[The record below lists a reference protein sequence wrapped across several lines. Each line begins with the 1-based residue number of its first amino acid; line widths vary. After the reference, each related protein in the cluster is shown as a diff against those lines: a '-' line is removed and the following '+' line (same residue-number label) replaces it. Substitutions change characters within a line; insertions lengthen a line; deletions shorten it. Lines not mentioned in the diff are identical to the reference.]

1 MSRFLRQVEP
11 IATPDNSPETRRQ
24 FIGAS
29 ELLAACVG
37 DNYASR
43 GALWELKTGRRPP
56 PKENTAMK
64 WGNRLE
70 KWLIEDWAELNCAE
84 VLSTQKRCLW
94 CEDPPLVATLDAIVQ
109 LPDGM
114 ICPLECK
121 TTTSRNAELGEECD
135 EIPLRWVIQAQ
146 SQMAA
151 IDAQECRFA
160 VLVDQAELRQFRI
173 ERDQQVI
180 DRLIERAAEFWRFVK
195 DDTVPPAEWYEVDER
210 LNRHQWIKDPGVSV
224 DLPADIAGRWAEYE
238 EIGRQIKTLEER
250 RESLKADVV
259 AALGDANRGL
269 LGDGR
274 ELVVSVVERA
284 GYVVEP
290 KSYVQMRARKAR

>member
-1 MSRFLRQVEP
+1 MSDQ
-11 IATPDNSPETRRQ
+11 PDNSEETRRK

-37 DNYASR
+37 DKYTSR
-43 GALWELKTGRRPP
+43 GALWELKTGRRAPVR
-56 PKENTAMK
+56 ENTAMR

-70 KWLIEDWAELNCAE
+70 AFLIEDWAELNCAE
-84 VLSTQKRCLW
+84 VLSAQKRVRW
-94 CEDPPLVATLDAIVQ
+94 CDDPPLVATLDAVVQ
-109 LPDGM
+109 LPDGTV
-114 ICPLECK
+114 CPLECK
-121 TTTSRNAELGEECD
+121 TTTSRNQELGEEGD

-146 SQMAA
+146 AQIAA
-151 IDAQECRFA
+151 IDSQECRFA

-180 DRLIERAAEFWRFVK
+180 DRLIEGAAEFWRFVRG
-195 DDTVPPAEWYEVDER
+195 DRIPPAEWYEVDER

-224 DLPADIAGRWAEYE
+224 ELPSDIAVRWTEYE
-238 EIGRQIKTLEER
+238 EIGRQIKTLEEQR
-250 RESLKADVV
+250 DSLKADVV

-274 ELVVSVVERA
+274 ELVVSVVNRA
-284 GYVVEP
+284 GYTVEP
-290 KSYVQMRARKAR
+290 KSYVQMRARKAK

>member
-1 MSRFLRQVEP
+1 VNGQ
-11 IATPDNSPETRRQ
+11 PDNSEDTRRK

-37 DNYASR
+37 DKYTSR
-43 GALWELKTGRRPP
+43 GALWELKTGRRAPVR
-56 PKENTAMK
+56 ENTAMR

-70 KWLIEDWAELNCAE
+70 AFLIEDWAELNCAE
-84 VLSTQKRCLW
+84 VLSTQKRVQW
-94 CEDPPLVATLDAIVQ
+94 CDDPPLVATLDAVVQ
-109 LPDGM
+109 LPDGTV
-114 ICPLECK
+114 CPLECK
-121 TTTSRNAELGEECD
+121 TTTSRNQELGEEGD

-146 SQMAA
+146 AQIAA

-180 DRLIERAAEFWRFVK
+180 YRLIERAAEFWRFVRG
-195 DDTVPPAEWYEVDER
+195 DRIPPAEWYEVDER

-224 DLPADIAGRWAEYE
+224 ELPSDIAGRWTEYE
-238 EIGRQIKTLEER
+238 EIGRQIKTLEEQR
-250 RESLKADVV
+250 DSLKADVV

-284 GYVVEP
+284 GYVVQP
-290 KSYVQMRARKAR
+290 KSYVQMRARRVK

>member
-94 CEDPPLVATLDAIVQ
+94 CEDPPLVATLDAIVR

-114 ICPLECK
+114 ICPLEAK
-121 TTTSRNAELGEECD
+121 TTRSRNQELGEEGD

-151 IDAQECRFA
+151 IDATECRFA
-160 VLVDQAELRQFRI
+160 VLVDQSELRQFRI

-180 DRLIERAAEFWRFVK
+180 DRLIERAAEFWRYVK

-210 LNRHQWIKDPGVSV
+210 LNRHQWIRDPGVSV
-224 DLPADIAGRWAEYE
+224 ELPADIAGRWSEYE
-238 EIGRQIKTLEER
+238 EAGRQIKTLEER

-274 ELVVSVVERA
+274 ELVVSTVNRA
-284 GYVVEP
+284 GYTVEP

>member
-37 DNYASR
+37 DQYTSR

-56 PKENTAMK
+56 PKENAAMR

-70 KWLIEDWAELNCAE
+70 QYLIEDWAELNCAE

-94 CEDPPLVATLDAIVQ
+94 SEDPPLVATLDAIVQ
-109 LPDGM
+109 LPDGTV
-114 ICPLECK
+114 CPLEAK
-121 TTTSRNAELGEECD
+121 TTTSRNQELGEEGD

-146 SQMAA
+146 AQMAA
-151 IDAQECRFA
+151 ICAFECRFA

-180 DRLIERAAEFWRFVK
+180 DRLIERAAEFWRYVK

-224 DLPADIAGRWAEYE
+224 ELPADIAGRWAEYE

-284 GYVVEP
+284 GYVVQP
-290 KSYVQMRARKAR
+290 KSYASLRARKVK

>member
-1 MSRFLRQVEP
+1 MNGQ
-11 IATPDNSPETRRQ
+11 PDNSEDTRRK

-37 DNYASR
+37 DKYTSR
-43 GALWELKTGRRPP
+43 GALWELKTGRRAPVR
-56 PKENTAMK
+56 ENTAMR

-70 KWLIEDWAELNCAE
+70 AFLIEDWAELNCAE
-84 VLSTQKRCLW
+84 VLSTQKRVQW
-94 CEDPPLVATLDAIVQ
+94 CDDPPLVATLDAVVQ
-109 LPDGM
+109 LPDGTV
-114 ICPLECK
+114 CPLECK
-121 TTTSRNAELGEECD
+121 TTTSRNQELGEEGD

-146 SQMAA
+146 AQIAA

-180 DRLIERAAEFWRFVK
+180 DRLIERAAEFWRFVRG
-195 DDTVPPAEWYEVDER
+195 DRIPPAEWYEVDER

-224 DLPADIAGRWAEYE
+224 ELPSDIAGRWTEYE
-238 EIGRQIKTLEER
+238 EIGRQIKTLEEQR
-250 RESLKADVV
+250 DSLKADVV

-284 GYVVEP
+284 GYVVQP
-290 KSYVQMRARKAR
+290 KSYVQMRARRVK

>member
-1 MSRFLRQVEP
+1 VSKQ
-11 IATPDNSPETRRQ
+11 PDNREETRRK

-37 DNYASR
+37 DKYTSR
-43 GALWELKTGRRPP
+43 GALWELKTGRRAPVR
-56 PKENTAMK
+56 ENTAMR

-70 KWLIEDWAELNCAE
+70 AFLIEDWAELNCAE
-84 VLSTQKRCLW
+84 VLSTQKRVQW
-94 CEDPPLVATLDAIVQ
+94 CDDPPLVATLDAVVQ
-109 LPDGM
+109 LPDGTV
-114 ICPLECK
+114 CPLECK
-121 TTTSRNAELGEECD
+121 TTTSRNQELGEEGD

-146 SQMAA
+146 AQIAA

-180 DRLIERAAEFWRFVK
+180 DRLIERAAEFWRYVK

-224 DLPADIAGRWAEYE
+224 ELPADIAGRWSEYE
-238 EIGRQIKTLEER
+238 ETGRQIKTLEER

-274 ELVVSVVERA
+274 ELVVSVVNRA
-284 GYVVEP
+284 GYTVEP
-290 KSYVQMRARKAR
+290 KSYVQMRARKVK

>member
-1 MSRFLRQVEP
+1 MNDQ
-11 IATPDNSPETRRQ
+11 PDNSEETRRK

-37 DNYASR
+37 DKYTSR
-43 GALWELKTGRRPP
+43 GALWELKTGRRRPA
-56 PKENTAMK
+56 KENTAMR

-70 KWLIEDWAELNCAE
+70 AFLIEDWAELNCAE
-84 VLSTQKRCLW
+84 VLATQQRVPW
-94 CEDPPLVATLDAIVQ
+94 CEDPPLVATLDAVVR
-109 LPDGM
+109 LPDGI

-121 TTTSRNAELGEECD
+121 TTTSRNAELGDEGD

-146 SQMAA
+146 AQMAA
-151 IDAQECRFA
+151 INAAECRFA

-173 ERDQQVI
+173 ARDQQVI
-180 DRLIERAAEFWRFVK
+180 DRLRERANEFWRYVHQ
-195 DDTVPPAEWYEVDER
+195 DTAPPPEWYEVNER
-210 LNRHQWIKDPGVSV
+210 LNRHQWIRDPGVAV
-224 DLPADIAGRWAEYE
+224 ELPADIAGRWTEYE

-250 RESLKADVV
+250 RDSLKADVV

-284 GYVVEP
+284 GYVVQP
-290 KSYVQMRARKAR
+290 KSYVQMRARKVK

>member
-37 DNYASR
+37 DKYTSR
-43 GALWELKTGRRPP
+43 GALWELKTGRRQP

-70 KWLIEDWAELNCAE
+70 RYLIEDWAELNCAE
-84 VLSTQKRCLW
+84 VLSTQKRCQW
-94 CEDPPLVATLDAIVQ
+94 SEDPPLVATLDAIVQ
-109 LPDGM
+109 LPDGTV
-114 ICPLECK
+114 CPLECK

-151 IDAQECRFA
+151 IDATECRFA
-160 VLVDQAELRQFRI
+160 VLVDKEELRQFRI

-210 LNRHQWIKDPGVSV
+210 LNRHQWIRDPGVSV
-224 DLPADIAGRWAEYE
+224 ELPADIAGRWAEYE

-274 ELVVSVVERA
+274 ELVVSTVERA
-284 GYVVEP
+284 GYTVEP

>member
-1 MSRFLRQVEP
+1 MNGQ
-11 IATPDNSPETRRQ
+11 PDNSEDTRRK

-37 DNYASR
+37 DKYTSR
-43 GALWELKTGRRPP
+43 GALWELKTGRRAPVR
-56 PKENTAMK
+56 ENTAMR

-70 KWLIEDWAELNCAE
+70 AFLIEDWAELNCAE
-84 VLSTQKRCLW
+84 VLSTQKRVQW
-94 CEDPPLVATLDAIVQ
+94 CDDPPLVATLDAVVQ
-109 LPDGM
+109 LPDGTV
-114 ICPLECK
+114 CPLECK
-121 TTTSRNAELGEECD
+121 TTTSRNQELGEEGD

-146 SQMAA
+146 AQIAA

-180 DRLIERAAEFWRFVK
+180 DRLIERAAEFWRFVRG
-195 DDTVPPAEWYEVDER
+195 DRIPPAEWYEVDER

-224 DLPADIAGRWAEYE
+224 ELPSDIAGRWTEYE
-238 EIGRQIKTLEER
+238 EIGRQIKALEEQR
-250 RESLKADVV
+250 DSLKADVV
-259 AALGDANRGL
+259 AALGDANRGI

-284 GYVVEP
+284 GYVVQP
-290 KSYVQMRARKAR
+290 KSYVQMRARRVK

>member
-1 MSRFLRQVEP
+1 MT
-11 IATPDNSPETRRQ
+11 ADNSPETRRQ

-37 DNYASR
+37 DKYLSR

-56 PKENTAMK
+56 VTENAAMR

-70 KWLIEDWAELNCAE
+70 PFLIKDWAELNCATI
-84 VLSTQKRCLW
+84 LDTQKRVQW
-94 CEDPPLVATLDAIVQ
+94 CDDPPLVATLDAVVE
-109 LPDGM
+109 LPDGTV
-114 ICPLECK
+114 CPLECK
-121 TTTSRNAELGEECD
+121 TTTSRNQELGEEGD

-146 SQMAA
+146 AQMAA

-160 VLVDQAELRQFRI
+160 VLVDQTELRQFRI
-173 ERDQQVI
+173 ERDQQII
-180 DRLIERAAEFWRFVK
+180 DRLKQRAAEFWEHVK
-195 DDTVPPAEWYEVDER
+195 ADTVPPAEWYEVDER
-210 LNRHQWIKDPGVSV
+210 LNRHQWIKDPGVAV

-238 EIGRQIKTLEER
+238 EAGRQIKTLEER
-250 RESLKADVV
+250 RDSLKADVV

-274 ELVVSVVERA
+274 ELVVSTVNRA
-284 GYVVEP
+284 GYTVEP
-290 KSYVQMRARKAR
+290 KSYVQMRARKVK

>member
-1 MSRFLRQVEP
+1 MNE
-11 IATPDNSPETRRQ
+11 TPDNSEETRRK

-37 DNYASR
+37 DKYSSR
-43 GALWELKTGRRPP
+43 GALWELKTGRRRPA
-56 PKENTAMK
+56 KENTAMR

-70 KWLIEDWAELNCAE
+70 RFLIEDWAELNCAE

-121 TTTSRNAELGEECD
+121 TTTSRNAELGEEGD
-135 EIPLRWVIQAQ
+135 DIPLRWVIQAQ

-151 IDAQECRFA
+151 IDATECRFA

-210 LNRHQWIKDPGVSV
+210 LNRHQWIRDPGVSV

-238 EIGRQIKTLEER
+238 EIGRQMKTLEER

-274 ELVVSVVERA
+274 ELVVSTVNRA
-284 GYVVEP
+284 GYTVEP
-290 KSYVQMRARKAR
+290 KSYVQMRARKVK

>member
-1 MSRFLRQVEP
+1 MQM
-11 IATPDNSPETRRQ
+11 PDNREETRRK

-37 DNYASR
+37 DKYTSR
-43 GALWELKTGRRPP
+43 GALWELKTGRRAPVR
-56 PKENTAMK
+56 ENTAMR

-70 KWLIEDWAELNCAE
+70 AFLIEDWAELNCAE
-84 VLSTQKRCLW
+84 VLSTQKRVQW
-94 CEDPPLVATLDAIVQ
+94 CDDPPLVATLDAVVQ
-109 LPDGM
+109 LPDGTV
-114 ICPLECK
+114 CPLECK
-121 TTTSRNAELGEECD
+121 TTTSRNQELGEEGD

-146 SQMAA
+146 AQIAA

-180 DRLIERAAEFWRFVK
+180 DRLIERAAEFWRYVK

-224 DLPADIAGRWAEYE
+224 ELPADIAGRWSEYE
-238 EIGRQIKTLEER
+238 ETGRQIKTLEER

-274 ELVVSVVERA
+274 ELVVSVVNRA
-284 GYVVEP
+284 GYTVEP
-290 KSYVQMRARKAR
+290 KSYVQMRARKVK

>member
-11 IATPDNSPETRRQ
+11 IATPDNSEETRRK

-37 DNYASR
+37 DKYSSR

-56 PKENTAMK
+56 PRENTAMK

-70 KWLIEDWAELNCAE
+70 QFLIEDWAELNCAE
-84 VLSTQKRCLW
+84 VIETQKRVHW
-94 CEDPPLVATLDAIVQ
+94 CEYPPLVATLDAVVQ

-121 TTTSRNAELGEECD
+121 TTTSRNQELGEEGD

-151 IDAQECRFA
+151 IDATECRFA
-160 VLVDQAELRQFRI
+160 VLVDQSELRQFRI
-173 ERDQQVI
+173 ERDQAVI
-180 DRLIERAAEFWRFVK
+180 DRLIERAAEFWQYVTQ
-195 DDTVPPAEWYEVDER
+195 DTVPPAEWYEVDER
-210 LNRHQWIKDPGVSV
+210 LNRHQWIRDPGVAV
-224 DLPADIAGRWAEYE
+224 DLPPDIAARWADYE
-238 EIGRQIKTLEER
+238 EIGRSIKLLEER
-250 RESLKADVV
+250 RDSLKADVV

-284 GYVVEP
+284 GYTVEP

>member
-1 MSRFLRQVEP
+1 MTNQ
-11 IATPDNSPETRRQ
+11 PDNSEETRRK

-37 DNYASR
+37 DKYTSR
-43 GALWELKTGRRPP
+43 GALWELKTGRRAPVR
-56 PKENTAMK
+56 ENTAMR

-70 KWLIEDWAELNCAE
+70 KFLIEDWAELNCAE
-84 VLSTQKRCLW
+84 VLSTQKRVQW
-94 CEDPPLVATLDAIVQ
+94 CDDPPLVATLDAVVQ
-109 LPDGM
+109 LPDGTV
-114 ICPLECK
+114 CPLECK
-121 TTTSRNAELGEECD
+121 TTTSRNQELGEEGD

-146 SQMAA
+146 AQIAA

-180 DRLIERAAEFWRFVK
+180 DRLIERAAEFWRFVRG
-195 DDTVPPAEWYEVDER
+195 DRIPPAEWYEVDER

-224 DLPADIAGRWAEYE
+224 ELPSDIAGRWTEYE
-238 EIGRQIKTLEER
+238 EIGRQIKTLEEQR
-250 RESLKADVV
+250 DSLKADVV

-284 GYVVEP
+284 GYVVQP
-290 KSYVQMRARKAR
+290 KSYVQMRARRVK

>member
-1 MSRFLRQVEP
+1 MSDQ
-11 IATPDNSPETRRQ
+11 PDNSEETRRK

-37 DNYASR
+37 DKYTSR
-43 GALWELKTGRRPP
+43 GALWELKTGRRAPVR
-56 PKENTAMK
+56 ENTAMR

-70 KWLIEDWAELNCAE
+70 AFLIEDWAELNCAE
-84 VLSTQKRCLW
+84 VLSTQKRVQW
-94 CEDPPLVATLDAIVQ
+94 CDDPPLVATLDAVVQ
-109 LPDGM
+109 LPDGTV
-114 ICPLECK
+114 CPLECK
-121 TTTSRNAELGEECD
+121 TTTSRNQELGEEGD

-146 SQMAA
+146 AQIAA
-151 IDAQECRFA
+151 IDSQECRFA

-180 DRLIERAAEFWRFVK
+180 DRLIERAAEFWRFVRG
-195 DDTVPPAEWYEVDER
+195 DRIPPAEWYEVDER

-224 DLPADIAGRWAEYE
+224 ELPSDIAGRWTEYE
-238 EIGRQIKTLEER
+238 EIGRQIKTLEEQR
-250 RESLKADVV
+250 DSLKADVV

-274 ELVVSVVERA
+274 ELVVSVVNRA
-284 GYVVEP
+284 GYTVEP
-290 KSYVQMRARKAR
+290 KSYVQMRARKAK